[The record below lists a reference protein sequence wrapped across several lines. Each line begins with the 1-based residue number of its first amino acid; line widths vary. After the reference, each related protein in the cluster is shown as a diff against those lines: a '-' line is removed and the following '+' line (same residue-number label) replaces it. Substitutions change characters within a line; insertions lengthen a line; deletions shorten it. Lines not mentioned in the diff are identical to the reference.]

1 MNKYIKTFIISI
13 ISFLAGICTT
23 NAKEYVPKVRFESLR
38 SDFLPSNEVRKLYQ
52 DSDGFIWIPTYN
64 GLARYD
70 GYDVLSYGTK
80 DVVEGT
86 FNPFVNV
93 VEEDNCKNLWIGTE
107 CGLFRLDKITGNIIA
122 DEYPELKDCNISA
135 IIADDSGLWVG
146 GDKGLYYK
154 DNQKNDFECLP
165 LSYTDGH
172 K

>member
-1 MNKYIKTFIISI
+1 MKKYIISI

-86 FNPFVNV
+86 FNPFELGIAFGIFTSDLGQSSFNNIFIEFRYVIGLTNVLKNQGRNFNTGAFVNI
-93 VEEDNCKNLWIGTE
+93 CY
-107 CGLFRLDKITGNIIA
+107 II
-122 DEYPELKDCNISA
+122 ENPLK
-135 IIADDSGLWVG
+135 
-146 GDKGLYYK
+146 KK
-154 DNQKNDFECLP
+154 
-165 LSYTDGH
+165 
-172 K
+172 